1 MGSWRVRVIRVT
13 NRRYN
18 QAPVREQGQRVK
30 IWLEM
35 APRCS
40 NAVQVATTGH
50 VEAGR
55 GLMEPA
61 HHLTFGPFRLDEP
74 HGRLWRG
81 EQVIALRPR
90 SLAVLRYLVEQPG
103 RLVTKAELHQH
114 VWAGMHVTDTVLRV
128 SIREIRA
135 AWAMWRPHHAIW
147 RRSGSRGI
155 AFSWGEIWITRHWEG
170 RPHRGSTARG
180 RGLGAMVSTRG
191 QRAPPARLPE
201 WRGGHWQDDGGR
213 SLSGSSS
220 RRQRGTHRAGTLR
233 GALWGGGSVPPAVRS
248 SGLALPWARGY
259 GRMTRANCWLQFTTG
274 SPRASTPLTCRRLKH
289 CWRNQPNIALYC
301 AQPAE
306 REFRRPSLSRWPTSC
321 HGAVLH
327 LLGVMPRGA
336 GLVHTG
342 VSVIDIPLPHRM
354 LSGASHSSL
363 GY

>member
-74 HGRLWRG
+74 HGRLWRR

-128 SIREIRA
+128 SIRDIRA
-135 AWAMWRPHHAIW
+135 AWAMWRPHH
-147 RRSGSRGI
+147 
-155 AFSWGEIWITRHWEG
+155 
-170 RPHRGSTARG
+170 
-180 RGLGAMVSTRG
+180 
-191 QRAPPARLPE
+191 RAPPARLPE

-274 SPRASTPLTCRRLKH
+274 SPRASTPLPCRRLKH

-342 VSVIDIPLPHRM
+342 VSVIDIPLPHRI